1 MPPRLSFAF
10 VSRHDLATAS
20 GHRLKPR
27 LRGVLHQ
34 YAFGVSVLAGAIL
47 VTAAETARAR
57 ISVAVYAVS
66 LAVMFGASALYHRIT
81 WPPAQRRRLR
91 RLDHA
96 AIYVLIAGTYSPFG
110 TLALSGSSRIA
121 VLAVVWA
128 GALAGIVLVLVWPN
142 RPDWVE
148 AIVAV
153 ALGWI
158 GISVLPQ
165 LVEAVGVTA
174 VGLAFVGGAL
184 YTAGALVYACRR
196 PDPVPAV
203 FGYHELFHAL
213 VIVAAACQYAAIAS
227 LL

>member
-1 MPPRLSFAF
+1 MS
-10 VSRHDLATAS
+10 SDGLATAS
-20 GHRLKPR
+20 GPRLKPR

-34 YAFGVSVLAGAIL
+34 YAFGIAVLAGAIL
-47 VTAAETARAR
+47 VAAAETASAR
-57 ISVAVYAVS
+57 VSVAVYAVS
-66 LAVMFGASALYHRIT
+66 LAAMFGSSALYHRIT
-81 WPPAQRRRLR
+81 WPPAHRRRLR

-96 AIYVLIAGTYSPFG
+96 TIYLLIAGTYTPFG
-110 TLALSGSSRIA
+110 TLALSGNSRIA

-128 GALAGIVLVLVWPN
+128 GALAGIILTFTWSNGPK
-142 RPDWVE
+142 WVD

-158 GISVLPQ
+158 GILVLPQ

-174 VGLAFVGGAL
+174 VGLVFAGGVL
-184 YTAGALVYACRR
+184 YTAGSLVYARRR

-227 LL
+227 FVLLGT